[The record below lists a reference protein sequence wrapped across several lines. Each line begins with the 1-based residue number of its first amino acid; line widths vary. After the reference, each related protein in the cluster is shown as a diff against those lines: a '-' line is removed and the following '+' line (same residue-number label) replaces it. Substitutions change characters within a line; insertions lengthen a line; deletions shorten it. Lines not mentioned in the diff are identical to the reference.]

1 MILFTTL
8 AAIGAAFV
16 ISTLLDLF
24 YDDIIKWLK
33 VIGQVAKKVVQGTLI
48 GCKTFINAGRATLR
62 TVGKEISRNYSKVGE
77 QWQVTEVERNVSADK
92 IPDEIY
98 QQSMQ
103 TADDMLELTKDI
115 EAQLLKNYQ

>member
-1 MILFTTL
+1 MILFTAL
-8 AAIGAAFV
+8 AAIGAAVV
-16 ISTLLDLF
+16 IATLLDLF

-33 VIGQVAKKVVQGTLI
+33 VIGQVAKKAVQGILV
-48 GCKTFINAGRATLR
+48 GCKTFINVGRAAIR
-62 TVGKEISRNYSKVGE
+62 TAGKEISRNYSKVGE
-77 QWQVTEVERNVSADK
+77 RWQVTEVSRDVPPDK

-103 TADDMLELTKDI
+103 TEGDMLELTKDI

>member
-8 AAIGAAFV
+8 AAVGAAV
-16 ISTLLDLF
+16 IISSLIDMF

-33 VIGQVAKKVVQGTLI
+33 TIGQVAKKVVQGVLI
-48 GCKTFINAGRATLR
+48 GCKTFINVGRATLR
-62 TVGKEISRNYSKVGE
+62 TAGKEISKNYSKVGE
-77 QWQVTEVERNVSADK
+77 QWQVTEVSRDVPPDK

-103 TADDMLELTKDI
+103 VNSDTLELTKDI

>member
-1 MILFTTL
+1 MILFTAL
-8 AAIGAAFV
+8 AAIGAAAV

-33 VIGQVAKKVVQGTLI
+33 VIGQVAKTAVQGVLI
-48 GCKTFINAGRATLR
+48 GCKTFINVGRATLR
-62 TVGKEISRNYSKVGE
+62 TAGKEISKNYSKVGN
-77 QWQVTEVERNVSADK
+77 QWQVTEVERNVAADK

-98 QQSMQ
+98 QQAEQ
-103 TADDMLELTKDI
+103 TRADMLELTEDI

>member
-1 MILFTTL
+1 MILFTAL
-8 AAIGAAFV
+8 AAVGAAV
-16 ISTLLDLF
+16 IISSLIDMF

-33 VIGQVAKKVVQGTLI
+33 TIGQVAKRVVQGALI
-48 GCKTFINAGRATLR
+48 GCKTFINVGRATLR
-62 TVGKEISRNYSKVGE
+62 TAGKEISKNYSKVGE
-77 QWQVTEVERNVSADK
+77 QWQVTEVSRDVPSDK

-103 TADDMLELTKDI
+103 VNSDMLELTQDI

>member
-1 MILFTTL
+1 MILFTAL
-8 AAIGAAFV
+8 AAVGAAV
-16 ISTLLDLF
+16 IISSLIDMF

-33 VIGQVAKKVVQGTLI
+33 TIGQVAKRVVQGVLI
-48 GCKTFINAGRATLR
+48 GCKTFINVGRATLR
-62 TVGKEISRNYSKVGE
+62 TAGKEISKNYSKVGE
-77 QWQVTEVERNVSADK
+77 QWQVTEVSRDVPSDK

-103 TADDMLELTKDI
+103 VNSDMLELTQDI